1 MGEANTVLHIVA
13 LINVIVICIK
23 YYVTKKV
30 PNYETKI
37 YGYLLMAILV
47 ENFTV
52 LTLFIA
58 MAQMPPLMMNIIH
71 GFYLSSLIAW
81 MLFFSLY
88 ISKVAEENEKVF
100 NTTEKLLIV
109 TAIISAFLAMILPR
123 NISPD
128 DINETAASGPAIAVT
143 ALYSVFCFLIIIIN
157 ILRNRK
163 KLFDKKFIPLFVLLT
178 TSLMFFGGQGVL
190 TKMFPQLFLFTPIE
204 GYIVFIMYFTIE
216 NPDVKMLLQVEN
228 ARDIAEKANRA
239 KSDFLSSMSHE
250 IRTPLNAIVG
260 LTEDNLQYQE
270 NCPKEVNENSKDIMS
285 ASQTLLE
292 IVGNILDINKIEAN
306 KMEIVD
312 APYNL
317 AEEITNMCKITQTR
331 IDDKPITFS
340 LNLSDN
346 IPYELIGDKSK
357 IKEIVNNFITN
368 AIKYT
373 DEGTINLN
381 IRCKNNLEKNISDL
395 IISCQDSGKGIKK
408 ENIDKLFSKF
418 ERLDVEQNSTI
429 EGTGLGLAITQE
441 LVNMMNGKIDVV
453 SEEGKGSIFT
463 VIIPQQISK
472 LYKPEELEKQREAA
486 NRNQTIT
493 LHTAEQPKETEKVE
507 ELETNEETTKTESN
521 DKKLKLLI
529 VDDNKLNIKVAR
541 RAIEHLNFE
550 IDECYDGSECI
561 EKIRGGNEYNIILMD
576 IMMPGTDGEKTIQAL
591 KQDPNF
597 NIPTIA
603 VTADAVAGAKEKYL
617 GEGFSDYIAKPFRKE
632 EITEKINGLLNGNP
646 PKEME
651 V

>member
-13 LINVIVICIK
+13 LINVIVITIK
-23 YYVTKKV
+23 YFVTKKV
-30 PNYETKI
+30 PNHETKI
-37 YGYLLMAILV
+37 YGRLLIAILA
-47 ENFTV
+47 ENVTV
-52 LTLFIA
+52 LTLFMA
-58 MAQMPPLMMNIIH
+58 MAKMPPLLMNIVH
-71 GFYLSSLIAW
+71 GLYLSCLITW
-81 MLFFSLY
+81 IGLFALY
-88 ISKVAEENEKVF
+88 ISRVAEENDKSF
-100 NTTEKLLIV
+100 AKTEKFLLI
-109 TAIISAFLAMILPR
+109 TGIISCILAIILPR
-123 NISPD
+123 EISTT
-128 DINETAASGPAIAVT
+128 DINETAAGGAAVQVT
-143 ALYSVFCFLIIIIN
+143 AIYSGLCFLIIIYN
-157 ILRNRK
+157 IFKNSK

-190 TKMFPQLFLFTPIE
+190 TKMFPQLFLITPCE
-204 GYIVFIMYFTIE
+204 GYIVFIMFFTIE
-216 NPDVKMLLQVEN
+216 NPDVKMLLKVEN

-260 LTEDNLQYQE
+260 LTEDNLQYQD

-357 IKEIVNNFITN
+357 IKDIVNNFITN

-463 VIIPQQISK
+463 VIIPQKISK

-493 LHTAEQPKETEKVE
+493 LHTAEQPQEEKVE
-507 ELETNEETTKTESN
+507 ELDANEETTQVESN

-617 GEGFSDYIAKPFRKE
+617 EEGFSDYIAKPFRKE